1 MRFEQILERT
11 YYDKGFFNVKVD
23 LDERIRSTSGRIE
36 IELGRG
42 GRILIGKVN
51 REANINRTARVMGGA
66 RLRDF
71 FQANFSPMDR
81 VTIEIVSPEHLVI
94 LIDS

>member
-1 MRFEQILERT
+1 
-11 YYDKGFFNVKVD
+11 
-23 LDERIRSTSGRIE
+23 
-36 IELGRG
+36 
-42 GRILIGKVN
+42 
-51 REANINRTARVMGGA
+51 MGGA